1 MTLRRS
7 PVLLAFALALLA
19 APVAVR
25 AADGP
30 SPAPAPTA
38 APSPSAAEAAFLA
51 TIMRELPKRYP
62 DPAAATKAGY
72 VRFTNEDR
80 TGAISYANS
89 GASWTATDPL
99 VPSQLWYDVRGR
111 LIGAD
116 YSILQS
122 AVPAGGKPSVLGI
135 DPARFGKIGAHVHYV
150 TCDKAS
156 AKCAYG
162 RAVGAKKYADANGG
176 DSSHPTAAGLA
187 AAGAVKDP
195 ASVSAVFL
203 FPAIWDA
210 AVWVVP
216 NPLGQFAD
224 KNPLV
229 TPSPS
234 AGRGE
239 EDPM

>member
-1 MTLRRS
+1 MMMRRRS
-7 PVLLAFALALLA
+7 SVLLALALLLAPA
-19 APVAVR
+19 AAR
-25 AADGP
+25 AADSP

-38 APSPSAAEAAFLA
+38 APAPSAAETAFLA

-72 VRFTNEDR
+72 VRFTNEDQ

-116 YSILQS
+116 YSVLQS
-122 AVPAGGKPSVLGI
+122 AVAPDAKPSVLGI
-135 DPARFGKIGAHVHYV
+135 DPKRFGKIGAHVHYV

-162 RAVGAKKYADANGG
+162 KAVGVKKYADANG
-176 DSSHPTAAGLA
+176 DAAHPTAAGLA
-187 AAGAVKDP
+187 KVGAVKDP

-203 FPAIWDA
+203 YPAIWDA

-229 TPSPS
+229 PPSPT